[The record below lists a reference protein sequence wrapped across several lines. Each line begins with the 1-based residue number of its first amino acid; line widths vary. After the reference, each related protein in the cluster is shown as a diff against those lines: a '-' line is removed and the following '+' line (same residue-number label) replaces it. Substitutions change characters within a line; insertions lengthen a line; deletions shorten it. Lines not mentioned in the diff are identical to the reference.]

1 MDASALEPDE
11 AAKRKLH
18 HILRDF
24 APSKSERRWVGRS
37 IRVAVHSESFAV
49 PELAIAALKWVGF
62 NDSGPHDKT
71 AWCMEGRYRNT
82 PIALASTKFGLRV
95 FVDGPAQSDGASGA
109 AEFDDVASGAVVF
122 TGTDD
127 LEDKPELRS
136 LVDGFISQIMAGAK
150 VFDRH
155 VMSPLVDT
163 QVTSGNVTLM
173 NQSERLRGAYNY
185 FRWQAQAFLDG
196 HGEEGLRRAM
206 TDMGERAASQT
217 GQTWFFTPFLTR
229 TQMQYCLTAMATA
242 YFSWLEH
249 VLVLSLP
256 FGSWEPEQAD
266 ITKVISSTWTEKWA
280 LVIPASIRSERPL
293 AALKEAA
300 EEFRHLDVHG
310 GFGKGNRSLLVHTP
324 MGALPA
330 RLTSGA
336 RAIKAS
342 VVPEAPISFAD
353 ACEIFDATDTF
364 LRSGPLSLQ
373 MRWIDSGL
381 QVPFDAETRRSFRDA
396 IAGGPDAF
404 EVLVATAVELEDR
417 MMNFDY

>member
-1 MDASALEPDE
+1 MDVSALEADE
-11 AAKRKLH
+11 GAKLNLH

-24 APSKSERRWVGRS
+24 APSKSGRRSVGRS
-37 IRVAVHSESFAV
+37 VRVPVQSEAFAV

-71 AWCMEGRYRNT
+71 AWCMEGRYRDT
-82 PIALASTKFGLRV
+82 HIALASTKFGLRV
-95 FVDGPAQSDGASGA
+95 FVEGPAHGDSTGGA
-109 AEFDDVASGAVVF
+109 AELDDAASGSVAF

-136 LVDGFISQIMAGAK
+136 LVDGFISHVMAGAK

-155 VMSPLVDT
+155 VMSPLVDA
-163 QVTSGNVTLM
+163 QVTSGDVTLM
-173 NQSERLRGAYNY
+173 NQSARLRGAYSY

-196 HGEEGLRRAM
+196 HGDEGLRRAM
-206 TDMGERAASQT
+206 TDMERAASQT

-256 FGSWEPEQAD
+256 FGSWEPEKTD
-266 ITKVISSTWTEKWA
+266 ITKVISSTWVNKWA
-280 LVIPASIRSERPL
+280 FVIPASNRSERPL

-300 EEFRHLDVHG
+300 KEFRHLDVHG

-324 MGALPA
+324 MGGCPP
-330 RLTSGA
+330 G
-336 RAIKAS
+336 
-342 VVPEAPISFAD
+342 
-353 ACEIFDATDTF
+353 
-364 LRSGPLSLQ
+364 
-373 MRWIDSGL
+373 
-381 QVPFDAETRRSFRDA
+381 
-396 IAGGPDAF
+396 
-404 EVLVATAVELEDR
+404 
-417 MMNFDY
+417 